1 MDNLARSY
9 QIEQELRGTIDMQD
23 DIICKLVALN
33 ERLKAALA
41 IVDHEGECRYCQ
53 HRGCNDTEEYR
64 GVCASVM
71 NCLDC
76 QNRCPC
82 GECENGSGWALDLDK
97 LPSAREIVRG
107 EA

>member
-41 IVDHEGECRYCQ
+41 VADYDSSECRYCQ
-53 HRGCNDTEEYR
+53 HRGEAMECHEEVSSCAECPTTCCL
-64 GVCASVM
+64 VCKS
-71 NCLDC
+71 
-76 QNRCPC
+76 
-82 GECENGSGWALDLDK
+82 GSHWALDLDK
-97 LPSAREIVRG
+97 LPEVRT
-107 EA
+107 

>member
-41 IVDHEGECRYCQ
+41 VADAGDDCRYCQ
-53 HRGCNDTEEYR
+53 HRNCMDDEPYRDACN
-64 GVCASVM
+64 AHS
-71 NCLDC
+71 LDC
-76 QNRCPC
+76 SKCPTPCYC
-82 GECENGSGWALDLDK
+82 GKCEHGSMWALDLEK
-97 LPSAREIVRG
+97 LPEVRK
-107 EA
+107 